1 MMQNEKNR
9 NLAYKKK
16 METKIVDLE
25 EESELTLLELQ
36 LSKDNRIKN
45 LI

>member
-1 MMQNEKNR
+1 MQNEKNR

-25 EESELTLLELQ
+25 EESELTLL
-36 LSKDNRIKN
+36 
-45 LI
+45 